1 MISEFGREWTL
12 ERPSWI
18 LDLLLRDIVYSFLN
32 LWIADMKF
40 LEFTTLDSIN
50 LFLNDLNLG
59 ESTIKGSLEAYSC
72 KPTSVDRRIS
82 DNLEH
87 EILDYL
93 SQSADSDPSSPLE
106 YLSRRSSR
114 RTLIYLVL
122 TLGHMYPDYDF
133 RAVQA
138 HLFFTEEEWDSFRQI
153 FDTYLFEAAKP
164 WVYFNF
170 DIWYSIQC
178 SWSFHFFFYN
188 KKLKRVLSF
197 RCCCLSN
204 LAIDGLPDEKMLEDE
219 GVDDGLFIDM
229 DM

>member
-1 MISEFGREWTL
+1 
-12 ERPSWI
+12 
-18 LDLLLRDIVYSFLN
+18 
-32 LWIADMKF
+32 MKF

-93 SQSADSDPSSPLE
+93 SQSADSDPSSPVE

-153 FDTYLFEAAKP
+153 FDTYLFEAAKE
-164 WVYFNF
+164 WFQLNGGSLLECLEKAIDEVIKLEECEVYSYNPDF
-170 DIWYSIQC
+170 DGDPSIENGAI
-178 SWSFHFFFYN
+178 WSFHFFFYN

>member
-1 MISEFGREWTL
+1 
-12 ERPSWI
+12 
-18 LDLLLRDIVYSFLN
+18 
-32 LWIADMKF
+32 MKF

-93 SQSADSDPSSPLE
+93 SQSADSDPSSPVE

-133 RAVQA
+133 RVQCRHICSSQRKNGIASGRFLTPTCLKLLRSGSSLMAV
-138 HLFFTEEEWDSFRQI
+138 LFWSAWKRPLMRVIKLEECEVYSYNPD
-153 FDTYLFEAAKP
+153 FDGDP
-164 WVYFNF
+164 
-170 DIWYSIQC
+170 SIENGAI
-178 SWSFHFFFYN
+178 WSFHFFFYN